1 MDKWDCINLYP
12 FRLILTIFW
21 FTEGLCCKS
30 VFLLTRLEVE
40 PFASSLAA
48 VTARPSVVPVP
59 VLPTARPLV
68 YSVTPKPLAA
78 YAPVPIYSRAGYEPN
93 AKIVRQENEADA
105 NSYHYLFETENG
117 IAAEEAGKVEPTV
130 NGGGTRAK
138 GFYEYVGDD
147 GVKYR
152 VDYTADENGFQPT
165 GDHLPKA

>member
-1 MDKWDCINLYP
+1 M
-12 FRLILTIFW
+12 
-21 FTEGLCCKS
+21 
-30 VFLLTRLEVE
+30 E

-117 IAAEEAGKVEPTV
+117 IAAEEAGKVEPTI